1 MSHTL
6 EQKITV
12 PSVLRFTMPSII
24 MMVVLSLYTVVDG
37 IFVSRLVNTDAFSAV
52 NIVYPLLSVILALGT
67 MFGSG
72 TTAIVSRKMGE
83 GKHREANEIV
93 SFIILFTIILATVLS
108 VFIYLFLGNIILLLG
123 ANEAIYDYCYAYA
136 MPLVFF
142 LPANILQTQFQALFI
157 ANGKPHVG
165 LTITILGGLANVFLD
180 YFFIAVCGMGI
191 SGAAIAT
198 GIGYSIPALY
208 GLAYFKWHKKANLY
222 FVKPKANWRVLLHAS
237 INGSSEMVSN
247 LSGSITTLLFNIILM
262 RLVGPDGVAAISIL
276 LYLDFVMIAISLG
289 YSMGV
294 APLFSFNY
302 GSGNKEKIR
311 KLFKLSLGFCLVTG
325 VLLTTGTFLFA
336 GELAGTFVHRGTA
349 VYDMAVTGLS
359 VYAISS
365 LFKGYNIF
373 ASSMFT
379 AFGNGTISALLSF
392 LRTLVFLVIC
402 LIGLAA
408 AFGLDGVWYALP
420 LAEILASVVAVICTV
435 KYRKVYSYI

>member
-1 MSHTL
+1 MSNAL

-12 PSVLRFTMPSII
+12 PSVLKFTMPSII

-37 IFVSRLVNTDAFSAV
+37 MFVSRLVNTDAFSAV
-52 NIVYPLLSVILALGT
+52 NIVYPLLSVIIALGT

-83 GKHREANEIV
+83 GKRREANEIV
-93 SFIILFTIILATVLS
+93 SFIVLFTILLAVVLS
-108 VFIYLFLGNIILLLG
+108 VFIFIFLGDIILLLG

-165 LTITILGGLANVFLD
+165 LTVTILGGLANVFLD
-180 YFFIAVCGMGI
+180 YYFIAVLGMGI
-191 SGAAIAT
+191 SGAAIST

-208 GLAYFKWHKKANLY
+208 GLAYFKWNKKANLY
-222 FVKPKANWRVLLHAS
+222 FVKPKANWKVLLHAS

-247 LSGSITTLLFNIILM
+247 LSGSVTTFLFNIIMM
-262 RLVGPDGVAAISIL
+262 RLVGPDGVAAISVI

-302 GSGNKEKIR
+302 GRGDHDKLK
-311 KLFKLSLGFCLVTG
+311 KLFKLSLLFCLATG
-325 VLLTTGTFLFA
+325 AVLTAGTLIFA
-336 GELAGTFVHRGTA
+336 RELAGTFVHQGTA
-349 VYDMAVTGLS
+349 VYEMAAAGLS
-359 VYAISS
+359 IYALSS
-365 LFKGYNIF
+365 VFKGYNIF
-373 ASSMFT
+373 ASAMFT

-392 LRTLVFLVIC
+392 LRTLVFLVAC
-402 LIGLAA
+402 LLGLAA

-435 KYRKVYSYI
+435 KYRKAYSYM